1 MVYVLKMDLRNLF
14 KSFVYFKKIFINLFL
29 HKFIKF
35 FRFPGVLLCPL
46 GREGLISGCIVGGLM
61 EGVG

>member
-14 KSFVYFKKIFINLFL
+14 KSFVYVKKIFINLFL

-35 FRFPGVLLCPL
+35 FRFSG
-46 GREGLISGCIVGGLM
+46 GHREGLISRCIVGGLM